1 MRVIEA
7 IPGADVAIA
16 AERVSV
22 SEALPAHGHGF
33 MELAVVAAGT
43 GTHRTRSGQRRLG
56 QGEVILIRPGQWHAY
71 DDPDGLVVWNVYIA
85 ARTLTAELA
94 ALRSDPLVAA
104 LALARIADADADTD
118 ADAGEGGP
126 GSPARRPAGSPQ
138 ILTSMPAGPG
148 PLTGRPAADAERI
161 EPYLAALATAPDGS
175 AGDGLQRLGNLLA
188 VLAHVVPVLLARSPD
203 PRPRAL
209 HPAVSAATDL
219 LHADPARPWTL
230 PDLARLV
237 HLSAPHLCRCFVR
250 DLGISPLRYLE
261 RCRLELAAR
270 LLLASDL
277 TVSQISVQAGITD
290 PNYLARRFRAAHG
303 LTPSRYRAAFA
314 PPRQGPAPAPARP
327 GAAPSAGSD
336 RSGTS
341 AAPPPARQPG
351 RRRAGHAGAET
362 VR

>member
-7 IPGADVAIA
+7 IPGAYVAIA
-16 AERVSV
+16 AERIAVSA
-22 SEALPAHGHGF
+22 ALPAHGHGF
-33 MELAVVAAGT
+33 MELAVVAAGA
-43 GTHRTRSGQRRLG
+43 GTHRTRSGTRRLG

-104 LALARIADADADTD
+104 LALARLADADD
-118 ADAGEGGP
+118 GEP
-126 GSPARRPAGSPQ
+126 QPPARRLTGTAQ
-138 ILTSMPAGPG
+138 ILTSAPAGPSRPAG
-148 PLTGRPAADAERI
+148 LPAADARRI
-161 EPYLAALATAPDGS
+161 EPYLTALAAVTDGS
-175 AGDGLQRLGNLLA
+175 PADGLQRLGNLLA
-188 VLAHVVPVLLARSPD
+188 VLAHLVPVLLARSPD
-203 PRPRAL
+203 QRPRAL
-209 HPAVSAATDL
+209 HPAVIAATDL

-261 RCRLELAAR
+261 RYRLELVAQ

-277 TVSQISVQAGITD
+277 TVSQISTQAGIAD

-314 PPRQGPAPAPARP
+314 PPHPGRRPGPAQPEAP
-327 GAAPSAGSD
+327 PSAGSA
-336 RSGTS
+336 RSSTS
-341 AAPPPARQPG
+341 AAPSPG
-351 RRRAGHAGAET
+351 RLARRRAGHAGAET
-362 VR
+362 AR